1 MPLTTQNDADTVDPE
16 SLYDEA
22 AEEIG
27 NLEQKL
33 ALSNASNEM
42 ATEEIKRLKSMIE
55 DQSQEIDGLKKE
67 RMMKRD
73 HLQAENSDYRE
84 ENLHNLIKGIHLVQ
98 DKESW
103 AEEKAVMTEEI
114 RRLKSVQAQ
123 LQANISDYRKKYV
136 SLFDEKYKL
145 EEKLRRQKCELA
157 TLNKKVEKSSSK
169 GKRGGGG
176 GGVNI
181 DLMAR
186 IERQKREL
194 ARLNKQVELRS
205 RKSTESAIVNDLMV
219 KIERQ
224 KRELAN
230 LNKQVELKSSEQGKG
245 AESRGLMSLS
255 RLKL

>member
-16 SLYDEA
+16 SLYDKA

-42 ATEEIKRLKSMIE
+42 ATEEIKHLKSIIK
-55 DQSQEIDGLKKE
+55 DQSQEIDGLKEAKVE
-67 RMMKRD
+67 RD

-114 RRLKSVQAQ
+114 RCLKSVQAH

-157 TLNKKVEKSSSK
+157 TLNKKVEKSTK
-169 GKRGGGG
+169 GKRVGG

-205 RKSTESAIVNDLMV
+205 RKSIESAIVNDLMV

-224 KRELAN
+224 KRELA
-230 LNKQVELKSSEQGKG
+230 KT
-245 AESRGLMSLS
+245 
-255 RLKL
+255 